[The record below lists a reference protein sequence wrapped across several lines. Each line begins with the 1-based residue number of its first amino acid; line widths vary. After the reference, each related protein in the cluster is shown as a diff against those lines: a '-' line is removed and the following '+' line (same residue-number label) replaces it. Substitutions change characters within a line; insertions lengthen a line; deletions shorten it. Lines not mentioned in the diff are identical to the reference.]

1 MWTHNRNKLVKDLN
15 ETALGL
21 IEEAV
26 YASPEQAR
34 ELVELAST
42 LDRLR
47 VSCLQSGN
55 RPFVSAPY
63 IKVMPANCA

>member
-1 MWTHNRNKLVKDLN
+1 MWTRNRTKLIKNLN

-21 IEEAV
+21 IEEAE
-26 YASPEQAR
+26 YTSPEQTR

-47 VSCLQSGN
+47 VSLLQNQN
-55 RPFVSAPY
+55 RPTVSTSY
-63 IKVMPANCA
+63 ICMQPANCA

>member
-1 MWTHNRNKLVKDLN
+1 MWTHNRRRLVKDLN

-21 IEEAV
+21 IEEAE

-47 VSCLQSGN
+47 VSFVRSRN
-55 RPFVSAPY
+55 RPFVSAPC
-63 IKVMPANCA
+63 IKAMPANCA

>member
-1 MWTHNRNKLVKDLN
+1 MWTRNRTKLIKDLN

-21 IEEAV
+21 IEEAEH
-26 YASPEQAR
+26 AIPEQAH

-47 VSCLQSGN
+47 VSLLQNQN
-55 RPFVSAPY
+55 RPVVSTSY
-63 IKVMPANCA
+63 TCMVSANCA

>member
-1 MWTHNRNKLVKDLN
+1 MWTRNRTKLIKNLN

-21 IEEAV
+21 IEEAE
-26 YASPEQAR
+26 YTSPEQAR

-47 VSCLQSGN
+47 VTMLQDHN
-55 RPFVSAPY
+55 RPTVSTSY
-63 IKVMPANCA
+63 IRMLPANCA

>member
-1 MWTHNRNKLVKDLN
+1 MWTRNRTKLIKNLN

-21 IEEAV
+21 IEEAE
-26 YASPEQAR
+26 YTSPEQTR

-47 VSCLQSGN
+47 VSLVQDQN
-55 RPFVSAPY
+55 HPTVSTSY
-63 IKVMPANCA
+63 ICMQPANCA